1 MFVYYKCYI
10 LVEMAF
16 LNELM
21 IIGQLNPK
29 SAILA
34 TIGIFEI

>member
-10 LVEMAF
+10 LVELAF
-16 LNELM
+16 LNELT

>member
-1 MFVYYKCYI
+1 MFVYYKYYI
-10 LVEMAF
+10 LVELAF

-21 IIGQLNPK
+21 LIGQVNPK

>member
-10 LVEMAF
+10 LVELAF

-29 SAILA
+29 SAILT

>member
-10 LVEMAF
+10 LVELAF